1 MAMAFPVLT
10 AAAVAAVLFAEF
22 RGARPVMWVA
32 KPLASTGFVALALSA
47 GPPSQG
53 YGTWVVVALALSFA
67 GDVLLI
73 PKGSKAY
80 FAAGLAA
87 FLLAHVAFAL
97 AFAALGVSGQA
108 AAGASLVLVGVAAG
122 VLRWLLPRVP
132 VPLRAPVVAYV
143 VAITGMVALAFGA
156 AGAGAPRLIPV
167 AALAFFLSDL
177 FVARER
183 FVAPS
188 PWNRAW
194 GLPLYYGAQIAF
206 ASTVAGGLGA

>member
-1 MAMAFPVLT
+1 MAMAFPALT
-10 AAAVAAVLFAEF
+10 AAAVAAVLWAEF
-22 RGARPVMWVA
+22 RGARALMWIA
-32 KPLASTGFVALALSA
+32 KPLASTGFIALALSA
-47 GPPSQG
+47 GPPSRG

-73 PKGSKAY
+73 PKGSRAY

-87 FLLAHVAFAL
+87 FLLAHVTFAL
-97 AFAALGVSGQA
+97 AFAALGVSGVA
-108 AAGASLVLVGVAAG
+108 AGGASLLLVGVAAV

-132 VPLRAPVVAYV
+132 TPLRGPVVAYV
-143 VAITGMVALAFGA
+143 VAITAMVALAFGA
-156 AGAGAPRLIPV
+156 AGAGAPRLIP
-167 AALAFFLSDL
+167 AAAVAFFLSDL

-183 FVAPS
+183 FVAPT

-206 ASTVAGGLGA
+206 AATVSGGLGA